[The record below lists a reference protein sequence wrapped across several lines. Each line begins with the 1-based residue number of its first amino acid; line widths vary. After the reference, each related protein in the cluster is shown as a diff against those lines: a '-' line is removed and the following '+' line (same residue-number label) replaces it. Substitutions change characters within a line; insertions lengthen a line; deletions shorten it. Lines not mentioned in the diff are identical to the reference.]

1 MAGLIRG
8 ITGGESA
15 AEKARKQQA
24 RADTARAQATA
35 TRKES
40 ESEAA
45 LSKAKKKRRTIGR
58 RSTILTSPLGIQD
71 TGLTQTL
78 G

>member
-8 ITGGESA
+8 ITGGESS

-24 RADTARAQATA
+24 RADIVRAEATTKRKAGEAETALQ
-35 TRKES
+35 KG
-40 ESEAA
+40 
-45 LSKAKKKRRTIGR
+45 KKKRRTIGR
-58 RSTILTSPLGIQD
+58 RSSILTSPLGVVD
-71 TGLTQTL
+71 TTAPQTL